1 MNKAFLPL
9 APIGSTIEFMKIL
22 VVHNHYRESG
32 GEDAVFAAETS
43 LLRQSGHKVIEYTE
57 DNRRI
62 NQMNRVVAAAHTIW
76 SRPSQHRLLQILR
89 DTQCHVVHFHNTF
102 LLISPSAYY
111 ACREVDV
118 PVVQTLHN
126 YRLLCPAATLYRNG
140 RLCEDCFS
148 KTPPWPA
155 LVHGCYHGSRA
166 YTAVVA
172 VMLAI
177 HRWLKTWQK
186 QVDVYIALTE
196 FTRRKFIEGGLP
208 AEKIVVKPN
217 FLYRDPGMREG
228 NGSYALFVGRL
239 SPEKGVWTV
248 LQAWQYVKKIPL
260 KLVGDGPLID
270 KVQAFV
276 QKEKLERV
284 EVQGRCTREEVLTL
298 MKGARFLVFPSE
310 WYETFGRVAI
320 EAFACGVPVIA
331 SRLGAMAEI
340 VEDGRTGLHFT
351 PGDPE
356 DLAAKVKWAWTDPQ
370 RMLEMGREAR
380 AEYQAKYTAER
391 NYQMLMDIYQR
402 AIAIHKRG
410 TV

>member
-1 MNKAFLPL
+1 MH
-9 APIGSTIEFMKIL
+9 IL
-22 VVHNHYRESG
+22 LVHNHYQQPG

-43 LLRQSGHKVIEYTE
+43 LLRQHGHKVIEYME

-62 NQMNRVVAAAHTIW
+62 NQMNRVAVAAHTIW

-89 DTQCHVVHFHNTF
+89 DTQCDVVHFHNTF

-140 RLCEDCFS
+140 RPCEDCFS

-166 YTAVVA
+166 YTGVVVA
-172 VMLAI
+172 MLAI
-177 HRWLKTWQK
+177 HCWLKTWRE

-196 FTRRKFIEGGLP
+196 FSRRKFIEGGLP
-208 AEKIVVKPN
+208 AEKIIIKPN
-217 FLYRDPGMREG
+217 FIDCDPGMREG
-228 NGSYALFVGRL
+228 NGSYALSVGRL
-239 SPEKGVWTV
+239 SPEKGVGTL
-248 LQAWQYVKKIPL
+248 LQAWQCLKEIPL
-260 KLVGDGPLID
+260 KIVGDGPLID
-270 KVQAFV
+270 KVQTFV
-276 QKEKLERV
+276 QTQKLERV
-284 EVQGRCTREEVLTL
+284 EVQGRCTRKEVLAT
-298 MKGARFLVFPSE
+298 MKKAQFLVFPSE

-320 EAFACGVPVIA
+320 EAFACGLPVIA

-340 VEDGRTGLHFT
+340 VENGRTGLHFT

-356 DLAAKVKWAWTDPQ
+356 DLTAKVEWAWTHPQ

-391 NYQMLMDIYQR
+391 NYRMLMDIYQR
-402 AIAIHKRG
+402 AITIHKRG